1 MKILVILFV
10 LFGGIYLL
18 QQRFSFLPL
27 EESYLKAE
35 DMSNPTMQKN
45 GESIMINFSLC
56 KPEEKRF
63 DVAFGST
70 TIQIV
75 GKSDNLCVFK
85 YGGEVENP
93 KWDGKL
99 DTTCEVP
106 LNQGTATF
114 NTTNT
119 GIDFSSIKQYCSR
132 E

>member
-18 QQRFSFLPL
+18 QQKFSFLPI

-35 DMSNPTMQKN
+35 DMSNPTIQKN
-45 GESIMINFSLC
+45 GESVMFNFSLC
-56 KPEEKRF
+56 KPEKKRF

-93 KWDGKL
+93 NWDGKL
-99 DTTCEVP
+99 DTACEVP
-106 LNQGTATF
+106 LNQETATF

-119 GIDFSSIKQYCSR
+119 GIDFSSIKRYCKT

>member
-1 MKILVILFV
+1 MKLIVILIV
-10 LFGGIYLL
+10 LFSAIYLV
-18 QQRFSFLPL
+18 QQRFSSLSV
-27 EESYLKAE
+27 EDSYLKAE
-35 DMSNPTMQKN
+35 EMSNPTIQKN
-45 GESIMINFSLC
+45 GESVMFNFSLC
-56 KPEEKRF
+56 KPEKKRF
-63 DVAFGST
+63 DVAFGSI

-106 LNQGTATF
+106 LNQGIATF

-119 GIDFSSIKQYCSR
+119 GIDFSSIKRYCKT

>member
-1 MKILVILFV
+1 M
-10 LFGGIYLL
+10 FGAIYFL
-18 QQRFSFLPL
+18 QQKFSFLPID
-27 EESYLKAE
+27 ESYLKAE

-45 GESIMINFSLC
+45 GNAIVINFSRC
-56 KPEEKRF
+56 NAEKKRF

-93 KWDGKL
+93 NWDGKL

-106 LNQGTATF
+106 LSQGEATF
-114 NTTNT
+114 KTTNE
-119 GIDFSSIKQYCSR
+119 GIDFSSIKRYCMT

>member
-1 MKILVILFV
+1 MKTIVVLVL
-10 LFGGIYLL
+10 LLGGIYLL

-45 GESIMINFSLC
+45 GDTVIIDFSLC
-56 KPEEKRF
+56 KPEKKRF

-70 TIQIV
+70 TIQIL
-75 GKSDNLCVFK
+75 GISDTVCRLQ

-93 KWDGKL
+93 NWDGKL

-106 LNQGTATF
+106 LGQGVLTF
-114 NTTNT
+114 KTTN
-119 GIDFSSIKQYCSR
+119 GGVDFSPIERYCNTV
-132 E
+132 

>member
-18 QQRFSFLPL
+18 QQKFSFLPL

-35 DMSNPTMQKN
+35 DMSNPTIQKN
-45 GESIMINFSLC
+45 GESVMFNFSLC

-106 LNQGTATF
+106 LNQGIATF

-119 GIDFSSIKQYCSR
+119 GIDFSSIKRYCKT